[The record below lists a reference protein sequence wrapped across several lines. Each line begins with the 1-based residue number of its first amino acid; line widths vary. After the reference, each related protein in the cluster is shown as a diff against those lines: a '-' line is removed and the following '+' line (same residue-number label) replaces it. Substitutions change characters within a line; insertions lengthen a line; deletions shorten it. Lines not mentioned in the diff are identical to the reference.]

1 MTQQNPSPRF
11 PSIPDISERDSLD
24 QFHREELQLALRNRG
39 MPLEAMRYPITPSGM
54 HYLIIHFDIPDVDV
68 GQYRLNVGG
77 LVSNPLSLSLDDI
90 KARPSR
96 TMAVTMECAGNGR
109 SLLNPRVISQPWFT
123 EGIGNAE
130 WTGTPLK
137 GILDEA
143 GLKNEAVNIVFS
155 GADQGVQG
163 DEVQVYQRSLNLE
176 EANREE
182 MMLVYEMNG
191 QPLQPQHG
199 YPLRLLLPGWYGM
212 ASVKW
217 LDSIEAIGE
226 EFQGF
231 QMTTSYR
238 YTQVKGEPGEPVT
251 LIRVRALMVPPGI
264 PDTLT
269 RNRLATAGTHLLT
282 GRAWAGRLGISRV
295 EVSVDGGLGWSDATL
310 GEQASTFA
318 WRPWSF
324 EWNAVPGWH
333 TLSVRAT
340 DTDENV
346 QPIEQFWNAQGMG
359 NNMAQQVRVLVE

>member
-1 MTQQNPSPRF
+1 M
-11 PSIPDISERDSLD
+11 
-24 QFHREELQLALRNRG
+24 QLALRNRG
-39 MPLEAMRYPITPSGM
+39 MPLEAMRYPITPSGI
-54 HYLIIHFDIPDVDV
+54 HYLVIHFDIPDVDV
-68 GQYRLNVGG
+68 VQWRLNVGG

-90 KARPSR
+90 KQRPAR

-109 SLLNPRVISQPWFT
+109 ALLEPRVVSQPWFT

-143 GLKNEAVNIVFS
+143 GLKDGAVNIVFS
-155 GADQGVQG
+155 GADKGVQG
-163 DEVQVYQRSLNLE
+163 DEVQVYQRSLDLQ

-191 QPLQPQHG
+191 QALQPQHG

-217 LDSIEAIGE
+217 LDTIEVIGE
-226 EFQGF
+226 EFQGH
-231 QMTTSYR
+231 QMTASYR
-238 YTQVKGEPGEPVT
+238 YTQVKGELGEPVT
-251 LIRVRALMVPPGI
+251 LIRVRALMAPPGLA
-264 PDTLT
+264 DTMT
-269 RNRLATAGTHLLT
+269 RGRVVTAGSHLLT
-282 GRAWAGRLGISRV
+282 GRAWAGRFGISRV
-295 EVSVDGGLGWSDATL
+295 EVSADGGSSWADATL
-310 GEQASTFA
+310 GKQISTFD

-340 DTDENV
+340 DTQENV

-359 NNMAQQVRVLVE
+359 NNMAQRVRVLVE

>member
-1 MTQQNPSPRF
+1 MTQKNPSPRF

-54 HYLIIHFDIPDVDV
+54 HYLIIHFDIPDVDA

-199 YPLRLLLPGWYGM
+199 YPLRLLLPGWYGL
-212 ASVKW
+212 S
-217 LDSIEAIGE
+217 
-226 EFQGF
+226 
-231 QMTTSYR
+231 
-238 YTQVKGEPGEPVT
+238 
-251 LIRVRALMVPPGI
+251 LIHI
-264 PDTLT
+264 
-269 RNRLATAGTHLLT
+269 
-282 GRAWAGRLGISRV
+282 
-295 EVSVDGGLGWSDATL
+295 
-310 GEQASTFA
+310 
-318 WRPWSF
+318 
-324 EWNAVPGWH
+324 
-333 TLSVRAT
+333 
-340 DTDENV
+340 
-346 QPIEQFWNAQGMG
+346 
-359 NNMAQQVRVLVE
+359 

>member
-1 MTQQNPSPRF
+1 M
-11 PSIPDISERDSLD
+11 
-24 QFHREELQLALRNRG
+24 
-39 MPLEAMRYPITPSGM
+39 EAMRYPVTPSGM
-54 HYLIIHFDIPDVDV
+54 HYLVIHFDIPDVNVDHW
-68 GQYRLNVGG
+68 RLNVGG

-90 KARPSR
+90 KRRPTR

-109 SLLNPRVISQPWFT
+109 SLLNPRVISQPWAT
-123 EGIGNAE
+123 EGIGTAE

-137 GILDEA
+137 GILDESV
-143 GLKNEAVNIVFS
+143 LRDEAVNIVFS
-155 GADQGVQG
+155 GADQGIQG
-163 DEVQVYQRSLNLE
+163 DVLQVYQRSLNLE
-176 EANREE
+176 EAQRDE

-199 YPLRLLLPGWYGM
+199 YPLRLLVPGWYGM

-217 LDSIEAIGE
+217 LDSIDVIGE
-226 EFQGF
+226 QFQGY
-231 QMTTSYR
+231 QVARSYR

-264 PDTLT
+264 PDTMT
-269 RNRLATAGTHLLT
+269 RRRFVTAGPNLLT
-282 GRAWAGRLGISRV
+282 GRAWAGRFGISRV
-295 EVSVDGGLGWSDATL
+295 EVSVDGGSTWSDAVL

-324 EWNAVPGWH
+324 DWTAVPGWH

-340 DTDENV
+340 DTQENV

>member
-1 MTQQNPSPRF
+1 MTQENPSPRF
-11 PSIPDISERDSLD
+11 PFITETSERDDVDL
-24 QFHREELQLALRNRG
+24 FHREEVQLALRNRG

-54 HYLIIHFDIPDVDV
+54 HYLVIHFDIPDVDV
-68 GQYRLNVGG
+68 DRWRLDVGG
-77 LVSNPLSLSLDDI
+77 LVSKPLSLSLDDI
-90 KARPSR
+90 KQRPAR

-109 SLLNPRVISQPWFT
+109 ALLEPRVVSQPWFT

-137 GILDEA
+137 GILAEA
-143 GLKNEAVNIVFS
+143 GLKDGAVNIVFS
-155 GADQGVQG
+155 GADKGVQG
-163 DEVQVYQRSLNLE
+163 DEVQVYQRSLDLE

-191 QPLQPQHG
+191 QALQPQHG

-217 LDSIEAIGE
+217 LDTIEVIGE
-226 EFQGF
+226 AFQGF
-231 QMTTSYR
+231 QMTRSYR

-251 LIRVRALMVPPGI
+251 LIRVRALMAPPGI
-264 PDTLT
+264 ADTVT
-269 RNRLATAGTHLLT
+269 RGRLAAAGLHVVT
-282 GRAWAGRLGISRV
+282 GRARAGRLGISRV
-295 EVSVDGGLGWSDATL
+295 EFSADGGSSWADTLL
-310 GEQASTFA
+310 GEQISTFD

-340 DTDENV
+340 DTQENV
-346 QPIEQFWNAQGMG
+346 QPTEQFWNAQGMG
-359 NNMAQQVRVLVE
+359 NNMAQHVRVLVE

>member
-1 MTQQNPSPRF
+1 MTQENPSPRF
-11 PSIPDISERDSLD
+11 PSIPDISERDAVD
-24 QFHREELQLALRNRG
+24 QFHREELHLALRNRG
-39 MPLEAMRYPITPSGM
+39 MPLEAMRYPITPSGL
-54 HYLIIHFDIPDVDV
+54 HYLVIHFDIPDVDADTW
-68 GQYRLNVGG
+68 RLNVGG

-90 KARPSR
+90 KARPAH

-123 EGIGNAE
+123 EGIGTAE

-137 GILDEA
+137 GILEEA
-143 GLKNEAVNIVFS
+143 GLSDEAVNIVFS
-155 GADQGVQG
+155 GADQGIQG
-163 DEVQVYQRSLNLE
+163 DEVQVYQRSLNSE
-176 EANREE
+176 EAKREE

-191 QPLQPQHG
+191 QALQPQHG

-217 LDSIEAIGE
+217 LDTVEAIGE
-226 EFQGF
+226 VFQGF

-238 YTQVKGEPGEPVT
+238 YTQVKGERGEPVT
-251 LIRVRALMVPPGI
+251 LIRVRALMAPPGI
-264 PDTLT
+264 PDTAT
-269 RNRLATAGTHLLT
+269 RGRLVTAGTHLLT

-295 EVSVDGGLGWSDATL
+295 EVSVDGGSGWSDATL
-310 GEQASTFA
+310 GEQASSFA

-324 EWNAVPGWH
+324 EWNADPGWH

-346 QPIEQFWNAQGMG
+346 QPLEQFWNAQGMG

>member
-1 MTQQNPSPRF
+1 MTQGNSGPRF
-11 PSIPDISERDSLD
+11 PSIPDVSQRDAVDL
-24 QFHREELQLALRNRG
+24 FHREELQLALRNRG

-54 HYLIIHFDIPDVDV
+54 HYLVIHFDIPDVDV
-68 GQYRLNVGG
+68 DRWRLNVGG
-77 LVSNPLSLSLDDI
+77 LVAKPLSLSLDDI
-90 KARPSR
+90 KERPAR

-109 SLLNPRVISQPWFT
+109 SLLEPRVISQPWFT

-137 GILDEA
+137 GILAEA
-143 GLKNEAVNIVFS
+143 RLNDAAVNIVFS
-155 GADQGVQG
+155 GADKGIQG
-163 DEVQVYQRSLNLE
+163 DEVQVYQRSLDLE
-176 EANREE
+176 EANRDE

-217 LDSIEAIGE
+217 LDTIEVIGAQ
-226 EFQGF
+226 FQGF

-251 LIRVRALMVPPGI
+251 LIRVRALMAPPGI
-264 PDTLT
+264 PDTAT
-269 RNRLATAGTHLLT
+269 RGRLVTAGPQLLT

-295 EVSVDGGLGWSDATL
+295 EVSVDGGSAWSEATL
-310 GEQASTFA
+310 GEQTSTFA

-340 DTDENV
+340 DTQENV
-346 QPIEQFWNAQGMG
+346 QPTEQFWNAQGMG
-359 NNMAQQVRVLVE
+359 NNMAQRVRVLVE

>member
-1 MTQQNPSPRF
+1 MTQEKPSSRF
-11 PSIPDISERDSLD
+11 PSIPDISERDAVD

-39 MPLEAMRYPITPSGM
+39 MPLEAMRYPITPSGL
-54 HYLIIHFDIPDVDV
+54 HYLVIHFDIPDVDADTW
-68 GQYRLNVGG
+68 RLNVGG
-77 LVSNPLSLSLDDI
+77 LVSKPLSLSLDDI
-90 KARPSR
+90 KKRPAR

-109 SLLNPRVISQPWFT
+109 SLLSPRVISQPWFT
-123 EGIGNAE
+123 EGIGTAE

-143 GLKNEAVNIVFS
+143 GLSDDAVDLVFS

-163 DEVQVYQRSLNLE
+163 DVLQVYQRSLSLE

-182 MMLVYEMNG
+182 MLLVYEMNG

-217 LDSIEAIGE
+217 LDTIEAIGNK
-226 EFQGF
+226 FQGF
-231 QMTTSYR
+231 QMATSYR

-251 LIRVRALMVPPGI
+251 LIRVRALMAPPGI
-264 PDTLT
+264 PDTAT
-269 RNRLATAGTHLLT
+269 RGRFVTSGRQMLT

-295 EVSVDGGLGWSDATL
+295 EVSVDGGSSWSDAEL
-310 GEQASTFA
+310 GEQVSTFA

-324 EWNAVPGWH
+324 EWDAVPGWH

-340 DTDENV
+340 DTAENV
-346 QPIEQFWNAQGMG
+346 QPLEQFWNAQGMG

>member
-1 MTQQNPSPRF
+1 MTQEKPSPRF
-11 PSIPDISERDSLD
+11 PSIPDISERDAVD

-39 MPLEAMRYPITPSGM
+39 MPLEAMRYPITPSGL
-54 HYLIIHFDIPDVDV
+54 HYLVIHFDIPDVDADTW
-68 GQYRLNVGG
+68 RLNVGG
-77 LVSNPLSLSLDDI
+77 LVSKPLSLSLDDI
-90 KARPSR
+90 KKRPAR

-109 SLLNPRVISQPWFT
+109 SLLSPRVISQPWFT
-123 EGIGNAE
+123 EGIGTAE

-137 GILDEA
+137 GILDET
-143 GLKNEAVNIVFS
+143 GLSDDAVDLVFS

-163 DEVQVYQRSLNLE
+163 DVLQVYQRSLSLE
-176 EANREE
+176 EVNREE
-182 MMLVYEMNG
+182 MLLVYEMNG

-217 LDSIEAIGE
+217 LETIEAIGNK
-226 EFQGF
+226 FQGY
-231 QMTTSYR
+231 QMATSYR
-238 YTQVKGEPGEPVT
+238 YTQVKGEPGEPVS

-264 PDTLT
+264 PDTAT
-269 RNRLATAGTHLLT
+269 RGRLATSGRQLLT

-295 EVSVDGGLGWSDATL
+295 EVSVDGGSSWSDAEL
-310 GEQASTFA
+310 GEQSSTFA

-324 EWNAVPGWH
+324 DWDAVPGWH

-340 DTDENV
+340 DTAENV
-346 QPIEQFWNAQGMG
+346 QPLEQFWNAQGMG